1 MGSEANH
8 QHYANPGGLQKN
20 IYGGVVPS
28 VAGSLVL
35 PGDALIYTISGTAA
49 ITGIT
54 VPYTGFTGFI
64 ILIPSGIFTWTA
76 AGNIGL
82 AGTAV
87 VGKAIIMAYDGTKW
101 WPSVIA

>member
-1 MGSEANH
+1 MPSEADF
-8 QHYANPGGLQKN
+8 QSYQSPGGLQKG
-20 IYGGVVPS
+20 IYGGVTAS
-28 VAGSLVL
+28 VAGVITFPTGLIHAVS
-35 PGDALIYTISGTAA
+35 GALA

-54 VPYTGFTGFI
+54 VPYVGFQGMI
-64 ILIPSGIFTWTA
+64 IVIPQAAFTWTA

-87 VGKAIIMAYDGTKW
+87 IGKLIIFVYDGTKW